1 MVRRRTMP
9 GKKPPENSNRC
20 TKAATKPATDYIAKK
35 QQQQQEKLQQQYVAT
50 GDVPAKS
57 TIKAAIK
64 PAAHSLVI
72 SAEAIVTAATAASV
86 AIATTI
92 IAARVR

>member
-1 MVRRRTMP
+1 M
-9 GKKPPENSNRC
+9 
-20 TKAATKPATDYIAKK
+20 
-35 QQQQQEKLQQQYVAT
+35 QQQYIAT

-57 TIKAAIK
+57 AIKAAIK
-64 PAAHSLVI
+64 PAADSLVI
-72 SAEAIVTAATAASV
+72 SAEAIVTAAAAAV